1 MCVDLDQTSWVPAKP
16 RPKGVPP
23 VEKVVA
29 ENLRKLMDHHQHRTP
44 TAAARHVGISQQQMD
59 RLLSGQRLRVDT
71 LEKVAR
77 GYGLEPY
84 QLLIPGLEPGNP
96 QILKALSQS
105 ELRLYKALEEAR
117 LDKGHKPGTQ

>member
-1 MCVDLDQTSWVPAKP
+1 
-16 RPKGVPP
+16 

-29 ENLRKLMDHHQHRTP
+29 ENLRRLMAHHQHKTP
-44 TAAARHVGISQQQMD
+44 TAAARYVGISQQQMD
-59 RLLSGQRLRVDT
+59 RLLTGQKLRVDT
-71 LEKVAR
+71 LERVAR

-96 QILKALSQS
+96 QVLRVLSAA

-117 LDKGHKPGTQ
+117 HDVGYKPGTQ